1 MASSY
6 ATGSSARET
15 NLIPIVMV
23 TAMGRRASPNG
34 RHALG
39 ANGYLTKPLQP
50 AQFYETMDAALL
62 ARRTPEA
69 RDHGEVNFDVRSE
82 LTYLSQASDM
92 LADLFAH
99 TPLTDRHIKD
109 LKQAIMEMGGNAIE
123 WGHRKN
129 ADLVLRITYR
139 IDPSSIT
146 LIITDQGPGFNP
158 RNLPHAAS
166 DDDPIGHIEI
176 RNELGLREGG
186 FGIMLARG
194 LVDEFRYNKRG
205 NEVTL
210 VKHFE
215 SANNRRVKWRPEA
228 EAWDRSPGCSAS
240 LALRARSFAAGR
252 PARPGCRSPRDP
264 APNCGQPIECH
275 SACRLPC
282 PSSRPPRPRSQ
293 AQRGIPSLGPA
304 QAVHRLAEGRRRL
317 GLLHPELAP
326 PASRLFGPQPSER
339 SLRFQ
344 PQPARIALVN
354 DDAVHPRGD
363 SRPESAEVPTANG
376 PPWE

>member
-1 MASSY
+1 MPRTVLVVDDERDTNDILASLVQARGFQPIQVFSG
-6 ATGSSARET
+6 AEAFQAVANGKPDLILLDLKLSDIDSFELCDRIKRTRET

-23 TAMGRRASPNG
+23 TAVHDAHHRAAG
-34 RHALG
+34 VRVG
-39 ANGYLTKPLQP
+39 ANGYLTKPFTP
-50 AQFYETMDAALL
+50 AQLYEIMDAAL
-62 ARRTPEA
+62 AWNEEHNKRGST
-69 RDHGEVNFDVRSE
+69 GEINFDVRSE
-82 LTYLSQASDM
+82 LSYLSEASDM

-139 IDPSSIT
+139 INPSSIT

-194 LVDEFRYNKRG
+194 LVDEFRYNKLG

-210 VKHFE
+210 VKHFDPLRK
-215 SANNRRVKWRPEA
+215 AA
-228 EAWDRSPGCSAS
+228 E
-240 LALRARSFAAGR
+240 
-252 PARPGCRSPRDP
+252 
-264 APNCGQPIECH
+264 
-275 SACRLPC
+275 
-282 PSSRPPRPRSQ
+282 
-293 AQRGIPSLGPA
+293 
-304 QAVHRLAEGRRRL
+304 
-317 GLLHPELAP
+317 
-326 PASRLFGPQPSER
+326 
-339 SLRFQ
+339 
-344 PQPARIALVN
+344 
-354 DDAVHPRGD
+354 
-363 SRPESAEVPTANG
+363 
-376 PPWE
+376 